1 MEFIEEVLKNYKLY
15 PLTIERITDKVYK
28 VTDYHNHQYALKKTS
43 LDKELFYNWYYVY
56 TKARDQNLK
65 YILPLYMTRDNNIF
79 VSLKGHIYYLS
90 PWISKVKNIDYK
102 GIHKIIGNIHSET
115 LGKKRVKIE
124 SFIQKL
130 TTYENKIKQLKNTS
144 IQTIEYFEGTHYMS
158 PVQLQFCTHFHH
170 IMEAINR
177 IENEC
182 EGLKELSK
190 NGTIDWNISLTHG
203 NIKSEHILFDG
214 HSNYL
219 INWEKSSYN
228 YPIYDLIPFYITE
241 AKARIAKEGELLEGF
256 DEYMKTIKLN
266 EYELSLMKIYL
277 LSPLHYFN
285 VLFSDQPMLNLTKDV
300 ERHFRTIQFGLSFS
314 EHITKLAK

>member
-1 MEFIEEVLKNYKLY
+1 MEFIENVLKNYQLD
-15 PLTIERITDKVYK
+15 PITIERITDKVYK
-28 VTDYHNHQYALKKTS
+28 ITDNRNDQYALKKTS
-43 LDKELFYNWYYVY
+43 FDQELFYNWYYVY
-56 TKARDQNLK
+56 TKAREQNLK

-79 VSLKGHIYYLS
+79 VSLKGYIYYLS
-90 PWISKVKNIDYK
+90 PWISQVKNFDYK
-102 GIHKIIGNIHSET
+102 EIHKIIGHIHFET
-115 LGKKRVKIE
+115 LGNKKLKAD
-124 SFIQKL
+124 SFLQNL

-177 IENEC
+177 IETEL

-190 NGTIDWNISLTHG
+190 NETIDWKISLTHG
-203 NIKSEHILFDG
+203 DMKSEHILFDG
-214 HSNYL
+214 HSYYL
-219 INWEKSSYN
+219 LNWEKSSYH
-228 YPIYDLIPFYITE
+228 YPIYDLISFYITE
-241 AKARIAKEGELLEGF
+241 TKARIVKDSDLLKGF

-266 EYELSLMKIYL
+266 DHELSLMKIFL

-285 VLFSDQPMLNLTKDV
+285 ILFSDQAMLPLTKDV
-300 ERHFRTIQFGLSFS
+300 EQHFRTIQFGLRFF